1 MIFLDELSNTMRQDN
16 FIEENNDTI
25 SLRGFIEGISEDKQY
40 KILEINNLI

>member
-1 MIFLDELSNTMRQDN
+1 MRQDN
-16 FIEENNDTI
+16 FIEENNDKI